1 MSCENKDTSTRVVD
15 DNSQNIKRPN
25 ILLITV
31 DDMGYSDLGAFGGE
45 IATPNIDSIIESGV
59 MLTNFHSAPSCS
71 PTRAMLMS
79 GTYSHLAGLGTMG
92 EALPGFPHLQGLP
105 GYEGYL
111 NERVVPLP
119 RLMKDAG
126 YRTYMT
132 GKWHLGKTEE
142 TSPHARGFDETF
154 VLLGGGAG
162 SFTDLADVDPAIYRK
177 NGELV
182 NYPNGEYTT
191 EFYTNTMIDFL
202 RKDAQSDAPFFAFVS
217 YTAPHWPLQ
226 APAESIAL
234 YKGKYDAGYE
244 ALFDARLAKQ
254 KELGIV
260 AQDVTGPDLPPTS
273 KRWNELTDE
282 EKKLSAKKME
292 IYAAMV
298 HDVDVYIGKLVK
310 ELKDTGEFENTVIFF
325 MSDNGAQPTLRIGNF
340 PELVKSCCDNSY
352 ENLGSATS
360 YIEVG
365 DNWARA
371 SSSPSRLFKY
381 NTTQGGILVPAFIS
395 YPKSAAKGVRS
406 DEFLSVMD
414 VLPTFLDFA
423 KTEHPGTNYNG
434 KEVLPVT
441 GKSMTAILED
451 ETAEIHGE
459 NFAMGS
465 ELFGNKALRQG
476 DWKVVFT
483 PSRVSQSKWQLFNVK
498 KDPSELNDL
507 SEQEP
512 ERFATMLALFEQFE
526 KDNGV
531 APAFPPRAKK
541 GDK

>member
-45 IATPNIDSIIESGV
+45 IATPNIDSIIETGV

-191 EFYTNTMIDFL
+191 EFYTN
-202 RKDAQSDAPFFAFVS
+202 
-217 YTAPHWPLQ
+217 
-226 APAESIAL
+226 
-234 YKGKYDAGYE
+234 
-244 ALFDARLAKQ
+244 
-254 KELGIV
+254 
-260 AQDVTGPDLPPTS
+260 
-273 KRWNELTDE
+273 
-282 EKKLSAKKME
+282 
-292 IYAAMV
+292 
-298 HDVDVYIGKLVK
+298 
-310 ELKDTGEFENTVIFF
+310 
-325 MSDNGAQPTLRIGNF
+325 
-340 PELVKSCCDNSY
+340 
-352 ENLGSATS
+352 
-360 YIEVG
+360 
-365 DNWARA
+365 
-371 SSSPSRLFKY
+371 
-381 NTTQGGILVPAFIS
+381 
-395 YPKSAAKGVRS
+395 
-406 DEFLSVMD
+406 
-414 VLPTFLDFA
+414 
-423 KTEHPGTNYNG
+423 
-434 KEVLPVT
+434 
-441 GKSMTAILED
+441 
-451 ETAEIHGE
+451 
-459 NFAMGS
+459 
-465 ELFGNKALRQG
+465 
-476 DWKVVFT
+476 
-483 PSRVSQSKWQLFNVK
+483 
-498 KDPSELNDL
+498 
-507 SEQEP
+507 
-512 ERFATMLALFEQFE
+512 
-526 KDNGV
+526 
-531 APAFPPRAKK
+531 
-541 GDK
+541 